1 MKQLEKN
8 FSEKKSESEKRGG
21 GGASPVKIHH
31 KKWSPKAA
39 VRFHISWP
47 PYPASRSITD

>member
-1 MKQLEKN
+1 MKPLEKN
-8 FSEKKSESEKRGG
+8 FSEKKSESKKKGE
-21 GGASPVKIHH
+21 GASPVKIHH